1 MNDAQVA
8 MWLAIVG
15 VAGIVAILI
24 AVFLIFTGENDYHWM
39 LKTGILFMVIGLG
52 VQVVRSIHYLD
63 HGYYPIDRFFPTW
76 ITKDIGS
83 IFLVVYFAFIH
94 PKITRKH

>member
-8 MWLAIVG
+8 MWLTIVGIVG
-15 VAGIVAILI
+15 VAAILV
-24 AVFLIFTGENDYHWM
+24 AVFVIFTGENDYHVM
-39 LKTGILFMVIGLG
+39 LKMGILFMVIGLG

-63 HGYYPIDRFFPTW
+63 NGYYPIDHYFPMW

-83 IFLVVYFAFIH
+83 IILVWYFAFVH
-94 PKITRKH
+94 SKVNK